1 MEFRVVPVGRG
12 DRPARRP
19 RGAATRG
26 RLASR
31 EAAATRP
38 ASSGAGSRLWP
49 RGAATPAGQ
58 QGGRGDAASKQGRRR
73 AGVPDPDRG
82 CEGRG
87 QGDLDRE
94 VG

>member
-1 MEFRVVPVGRG
+1 MEAWNLELYQWGGATGQQGGRG
-12 DRPARRP
+12 YAASKQWRR
-19 RGAATRG
+19 R
-26 RLASR
+26 
-31 EAAATRP
+31 
-38 ASSGAGSRLWP
+38 AGSRLWP

-73 AGVPDPDRG
+73 AGAPDRG

>member
-1 MEFRVVPVGRG
+1 MAPPRRG
-12 DRPARRP
+12 DWPAGGCGYAASKQWRRRAGAPP
-19 RGAATRG
+19 RR
-26 RLASR
+26 
-31 EAAATRP
+31 
-38 ASSGAGSRLWP
+38 GAGSRLWP

-87 QGDLDRE
+87 QVDLDRE